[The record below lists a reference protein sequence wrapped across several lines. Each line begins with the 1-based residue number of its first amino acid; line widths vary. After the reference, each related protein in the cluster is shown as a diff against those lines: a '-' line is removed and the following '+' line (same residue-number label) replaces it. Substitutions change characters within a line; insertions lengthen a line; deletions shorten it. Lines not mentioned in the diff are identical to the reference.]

1 MHFLVALKLSSY
13 AKLRVLP
20 FTWHMGL
27 DFSIR
32 VASWSTKLGL
42 KHPLLDFA
50 FELRIRSK
58 VEDWDLKLGEY
69 PWVGADEI

>member
-1 MHFLVALKLSSY
+1 MHVLFALKLSSH
-13 AKLRVLP
+13 ATLRVLP
-20 FTWHMGL
+20 FTWHVGL
-27 DFSIR
+27 NFNIR
-32 VASWSTKLGL
+32 VASGL
-42 KHPLLDFA
+42 KHPLLDSA